1 MRTGTGTRSFYDRI
15 GRLTLAATLAAAA
28 TSFSLVAQSPAPAQ
42 PAGGRGGQAPG
53 GAAQPGAPAGRGG
66 GGGGGA
72 SVDAP
77 VNQGVDWTKQPS
89 VLPKTPA
96 DELKTFILQPGYRME
111 LVLSDPDITDPTSI
125 MFDGNGRMFVLENP
139 GYMANKEAEGEL
151 DPVGRIS
158 LWTDTN
164 NDGVYDKRTIF
175 VDHLVFPRFV
185 TPYGP
190 NTILT
195 KESNAQE
202 VWKYTDTNGDGVAD
216 KKELFGTGYGRID
229 NVEQEESS
237 MTWTMDNWLYTT
249 FNTFR
254 SRWTPGGL
262 VKETSGSTM
271 GSEWGLTQDD
281 DGKQWYLEG
290 SNGIPAYWQFPIV
303 YGNIN
308 IPEPGAGLD
317 PDARVPWGAPVLVA
331 DMQGGMGIVRM
342 PDGSSK
348 QTTSGAGGVIF
359 RGDRLPKELEGKYC
373 YGEPVGRMVRCMY
386 SENREGLTYLHTMT
400 PHNEFIKS
408 TDPYFRPVDQKTA
421 PDGTLYI
428 VDMYHG
434 IVQER
439 QWSGP
444 GTYIRARIEQ
454 YDLDKVIHFG
464 RVWRLVY
471 DGVKR
476 GADAI
481 DRDKT
486 VPHMNNETAAQ
497 LVTHLSHPNGWWR
510 DTAQQLLVLK
520 QDKSVV
526 PQLQTIV
533 KTSKNLLGRFHAMW
547 TLEGLGALDAPTA
560 RQMMEDPEPRMRIQ
574 AIRASETLYKAGDR
588 SFAEDYKRLAK
599 DPNVDVVI
607 QAMLTMNRWKVPE
620 SDATIKATMDSNQ
633 AKGVQVVAKTVL
645 NANANAGRGRG
656 GVALAPEQQTLL
668 THGGEI
674 YNSLCISCHGPD
686 GTGVPL
692 LEQKTTMAPP
702 LAGSPRVN
710 GHRDYIVNAVLHGL
724 TGPVDGRNYTQVMIS
739 MGTNDDD
746 WIAAVTSYVRHSFGN
761 TGGFVTPA
769 DVARVRAET
778 KSKDTPWEVE
788 ALKASLPS
796 PMVKEGWKASA
807 SVNSEVAS
815 RALSLQSWNSGGPQ
829 KPGMWFQVELPRA
842 VNLSEVEFESTAG
855 AYAIERGRILNS
867 DAPPGGQRG
876 ARGATAAGGAPPAP
890 LPPPPN
896 LGYPRGYKVEVS
908 TNGTTWTTVAEGKD
922 AWHDVFMI
930 PSSGTGN
937 QMEPAATTT
946 ISFQPAQAKF
956 VRITQ
961 TASVENGPVWSIQ
974 SLRLY
979 ETAKTSK

>member
-1 MRTGTGTRSFYDRI
+1 MTTRTRRFHAFTH
-15 GRLTLAATLAAAA
+15 RLILVATFVVAAT
-28 TSFSLVAQSPAPAQ
+28 TFSIVAQTPPGTQ
-42 PAGGRGGQAPG
+42 PAG
-53 GAAQPGAPAGRGG
+53 QPAAPAGATQAPAPGARGG
-66 GGGGGA
+66 GGG
-72 SVDAP
+72 SSFDAP
-77 VNQGVDWTKQPS
+77 VNAGVDWTKQPS
-89 VLPKTPA
+89 MLPKTPA
-96 DELKTFILQPGYRME
+96 DELKTFVLQPGYRLE
-111 LVLSDPDITDPTSI
+111 LVLSDPDIKDPTAI

-139 GYMANKEAEGEL
+139 GYMADKEANGEL

-158 LWTDTN
+158 LWSDTN
-164 NDGVYDKRTIF
+164 NDGVYDKHTIF

-237 MTWTMDNWLYTT
+237 MTWSMDNWLYTT

-254 SRWTPGGL
+254 SRWTPSGV

-317 PDARVPWGAPVLVA
+317 PDARIPWGAPVLVA
-331 DMQGGMGIVRM
+331 DMQGGMGIIRM

-348 QTTSGAGGVIF
+348 QTTAGAGGVIF
-359 RGDRLPKELEGKYC
+359 RGDRLPKELQGKYC
-373 YGEPVGRMVRCMY
+373 YGEPVARMVRCMY
-386 SENREGLTYLHTMT
+386 PENREGLTYLHTMT

-464 RVWRLVY
+464 RIWRLVY

-476 GADAI
+476 GTDAI

-486 VPHMNNETAAQ
+486 VPRMNNETPAQ
-497 LVTHLSHPNGWWR
+497 LVTRLSHPNGWWR

-526 PQLQTIV
+526 PALQTIV

-547 TLEGLGALDAPTA
+547 TLEGLGALDSSMA

-588 SFAEDYKRLAK
+588 ALAEDYKRLTK
-599 DPNVDVVI
+599 DTSVDVVI

-620 SDATIKATMDSNQ
+620 ADATIKSTMESNK
-633 AKGVQVVAKTVL
+633 ARGVQVVGTTVL
-645 NANANAGRGRG
+645 NASANAGRGRG
-656 GVALAPEQQTLL
+656 GLALAPEQQALM
-668 THGGEI
+668 THGAEV
-674 YNSLCISCHGPD
+674 YNSVCISCHAAD

-702 LAGSPRVN
+702 LAGSARVN
-710 GHRDYIVNAVLHGL
+710 GHRDYIINAVLHGL
-724 TGPVDGRNYTQVMIS
+724 TGQLEGRTYTQVMIP
-739 MGTNDDD
+739 MGTNDND
-746 WIAAVTSYVRHSFGN
+746 WVASVASYVRQSFGN

-769 DVARVRAET
+769 DVARVRAAT
-778 KSKDTPWEVE
+778 ADRKTQWDVE
-788 ALKASLPS
+788 ALKAAIPA
-796 PMVKEGWKASA
+796 PVVQEGWVATASH
-807 SVNSEVAS
+807 NPNVAS
-815 RALSLQSWNSGGPQ
+815 RALSLQSWNSGAPQ
-829 KPGMWFQVELPRA
+829 QPGMWFQIELPKP
-842 VNLSEVEFESTAG
+842 VMLTEVQFESTAG
-855 AYAIERGRILNS
+855 AYEITRGRILNAE
-867 DAPPGGQRG
+867 APAGGRG
-876 ARGATAAGGAPPAP
+876 AARGVPAGAPAAP
-890 LPPPPN
+890 QPPPPN

-908 TNGTTWTTVAEGKD
+908 SNGTTWSTVAEGKD
-922 AWHDVFMI
+922 SWHDVFMI
-930 PSSGTGN
+930 PSSGTGS
-937 QMEPAATTT
+937 QTEPAATTV
-946 ISFQPAQAKF
+946 ISFQPTQAKF
-956 VRITQ
+956 IRIAQ
-961 TASVENGPVWSIQ
+961 TATVENGPVWSIQ
-974 SLRLY
+974 SLRLF
-979 ETAKTSK
+979 EAASQRRQP